1 MKPLRVLLVEDE
13 VLIAM
18 LLIQV
23 LEEMGHD
30 VCATE
35 STECGAV
42 ATAARCRPD
51 MIVADARLRE
61 GSGVSA
67 MAKILLTGHVP
78 HVFVS
83 GDVSGVR
90 ALRPDAV
97 VIQKPFFASD
107 LARAMQLALSA
118 EAVA

>member
-35 STECGAV
+35 STEFFAV
-42 ATAARCRPD
+42 AAAARCRPD
-51 MIVADARLRE
+51 MIIADARLRRE
-61 GSGVSA
+61 AAS
-67 MAKILLTGHVP
+67 
-78 HVFVS
+78 
-83 GDVSGVR
+83 
-90 ALRPDAV
+90 RPWRN
-97 VIQKPFFASD
+97 PPYG
-107 LARAMQLALSA
+107 ARAARVRQWRCFRC
-118 EAVA
+118 